1 MAFDPLHFKAQLP
14 LFAQP
19 ENQRLVY
26 FDNAATTQKPQC
38 VIDAIS
44 DFYLHSNANAHRSSH
59 RLARK
64 ATEIIESTRKALA
77 DFLGAGHAQQIV
89 FSSGATASL
98 NLLAHSLCHD
108 LEAGDEIVLS
118 RTEHHANLVP
128 WQIQAQQKKLKLR
141 FLDDKNGIIQSQQA
155 ASLFNDKTRVVAL
168 SAASNVLGQI
178 NPIEA
183 IAKLIDKSRC
193 KLVVDGSQ
201 IIAHQSLQLD
211 KSACDFFVGSAH
223 KFYGPSGVGFVY
235 AKPGLLDAL
244 PPWQAGGE
252 MIEHV
257 GLEHSQYTKAP
268 QRFEAG
274 TAPLAAIAG
283 LGAAVRFLQQQD
295 RLGMQAHE
303 NTLIHSLHTKLA
315 QLPFIK
321 LHSQAENNLG
331 IAIISPADN
340 WNISCSD
347 IAQLLDED
355 DIAVRSGHLCAQ
367 PLLNVLEE
375 TAVLRISI
383 AAYNSEDDILRL
395 IAALQAIKDN
405 TSPNQSID
413 RDDLSTLAIDDL
425 LQEKG
430 YQQRYKKLMQW
441 AAAISDK
448 PDVRQ
453 EQYQVKG
460 CESLLWLKTIS
471 DDERFYFFIDSDS
484 RIIKGLA
491 ALLLLHINGKSAA
504 DIQDFAIKPLFEK
517 LALDKHLSASR
528 QNGFA
533 TLLEKIHSDV
543 ANN

>member
-1 MAFDPLHFKAQLP
+1 MAFDPLRFKAQFP

-44 DFYLHSNANAHRSSH
+44 NFYLYSNANAHRSSH
-59 RLARK
+59 RLACK
-64 ATEIIESTRKALA
+64 ATEIIEGTRKTLA
-77 DFLGAGHAQQIV
+77 VFLGAEHAQQIV
-89 FSSGATASL
+89 FTSGATASL
-98 NLLAHSLCHD
+98 NLLAYSLCHD

-141 FLDDKNGIIQSQQA
+141 FLDDQNGIIQSQQA
-155 ASLFNDKTRVVAL
+155 TSLINDKTRIVAL

-183 IAKLIDKSRC
+183 IAKLMDKKRC

-201 IIAHQSLQLD
+201 IIAHQTLQLD
-211 KSACDFFVGSAH
+211 ASASDFFVGSAH

-257 GLEHSQYTKAP
+257 GLEHSQYSKAP

-295 RLGMQAHE
+295 RLGLQAYE
-303 NTLIHSLHTKLA
+303 NTLIHGLHTKLA

-367 PLLNVLEE
+367 PLLAVLEE

-453 EQYQVKG
+453 EQYRS
-460 CESLLWLKTIS
+460 E
-471 DDERFYFFIDSDS
+471 ER
-484 RIIKGLA
+484 RVG
-491 ALLLLHINGKSAA
+491 
-504 DIQDFAIKPLFEK
+504 
-517 LALDKHLSASR
+517 
-528 QNGFA
+528 
-533 TLLEKIHSDV
+533 
-543 ANN
+543 

>member
-1 MAFDPLHFKAQLP
+1 MAFDPLRFKAQFP

-38 VIDAIS
+38 VIDSIS
-44 DFYLHSNANAHRSSH
+44 NFYIHSNANAHRSSH

-64 ATEIIESTRKALA
+64 ATEIIENTRKTLA
-77 DFLGAGHAQQIV
+77 DFLGAEHAQQIV

-141 FLDDKNGIIQSQQA
+141 FLDDKNGIIQSQQT
-155 ASLFNDKTRVVAL
+155 ASLINDKTRIVAL

-201 IIAHQSLQLD
+201 IIAHQTLQLD
-211 KSACDFFVGSAH
+211 ASACDFFVGSAH

-244 PPWQAGGE
+244 PPWQSGGE

-257 GLEHSQYTKAP
+257 GLEHSQYSKAP

-295 RLGMQAHE
+295 RLGLQAYE
-303 NTLIHSLHTKLA
+303 NTLIHSLHAKLA
-315 QLPFIK
+315 QLPYIK

-331 IAIISPADN
+331 IAIISPADK
-340 WNISCSD
+340 WHLSCSD
-347 IAQLLDED
+347 IAQLLDEE

-367 PLLNVLEE
+367 PLLAVLAE

-383 AAYNSEDDILRL
+383 AAYNSEADIQRL

-405 TSPNQSID
+405 TAPNHSLSC
-413 RDDLSTLAIDDL
+413 DDLSALSVDDL

-441 AAAISDK
+441 AAAINDK
-448 PDVRQ
+448 PDIRQ
-453 EQYQVKG
+453 EHYQVKG
-460 CESLLWLKTIS
+460 CESQLWLKTIN
-471 DDERFYFFIDSDS
+471 DGERFYFLIDSDS

-504 DIQDFAIKPLFEK
+504 EIQDFAIKPLFEK

-533 TLLEKIHSDV
+533 TLLEKIHNDV